1 MAAIELVGIGVSY
14 PDGTRA
20 LDGVSLTVPEGKV
33 TAVLGPSGSGK
44 STALKVVGGLVPAT
58 DGRVLVGGEDI
69 TALPSEQR
77 NVGIVF
83 QSYALFPNMTVE
95 DNIGFGLKVRGVPPA
110 PRRERVGA
118 MLRAMKIEHLRDKR
132 TRQISGGEA
141 QRVALARAMIFNPR
155 ILLMDE
161 PLSALDAQIRD
172 DLRAELRRFLREFR
186 TTTIYVTHDQTE
198 ALALGD
204 RVAVMRRGRVVQVGT
219 PAEIYGQPAS
229 LFVAAFIGN
238 ANLIPCTS
246 DGGCRLTM
254 PFGAVEAGS
263 ATAAGEHVLMFRPED
278 VNIGGH
284 GRPNDFT
291 VKVEEVVYLG
301 SRVRVTGH
309 AVTGHRLLL
318 DVRSAD
324 TVQVGDV
331 VPITLDPQ
339 KLHVL
344 EKEDVS

>member
-1 MAAIELVGIGVSY
+1 MIELIDIGVSY

-58 DGRVLVGGEDI
+58 EGRVLVGGEDV
-69 TALPSEQR
+69 TDLPSEQR

-110 PRRERVGA
+110 ERRARVGA
-118 MLRAMKIEHLRDKR
+118 MLQTMKIEHLRDKR

-141 QRVALARAMIFNPR
+141 QRVALARALVFNPR

-172 DLRAELRRFLREFR
+172 DLRAELRRFLQEFKI
-186 TTTIYVTHDQTE
+186 TTIYVTHDQTE

-204 RVAVMRRGRVVQVGT
+204 QVAVMRRGRVVQVGA
-219 PAEIYGQPAS
+219 PAEIYARPAS
-229 LFVAAFIGN
+229 LFVASFVGK
-238 ANLIPCTS
+238 ANLIQCTCN
-246 DGGCRLTM
+246 GGRRFTL
-254 PFGAVEAGS
+254 PFGVVEGMLP
-263 ATAAGEHVLMFRPED
+263 TARGEYVLMFRPED
-278 VNIGGH
+278 VSISEQ
-284 GRPNDFT
+284 GRAGDFT
-291 VKVEEVVYLG
+291 VKVEEIVYLG
-301 SRVRVTGH
+301 SRVRLTGH
-309 AVTGHRLLL
+309 TGTGHRVLL
-318 DVRSAD
+318 DVRNAEHVD
-324 TVQVGDV
+324 VGDV
-331 VPITLDPQ
+331 IPITLDAQ

-344 EKEDVS
+344 NKEDS

>member
-1 MAAIELVGIGVSY
+1 MAAIELASIGVSY

-20 LDGVSLTVPEGKV
+20 LDGVSLTVDEGKV

-44 STALKVVGGLVPAT
+44 STLLKVVGGLVAAT
-58 DGRVLVGGEDI
+58 EGRVLAGGEDI
-69 TALPSEQR
+69 TALPAEQR
-77 NVGIVF
+77 NAGIVF

-95 DNIGFGLKVRGVPPA
+95 ENIGFGLKVRGVPPA
-110 PRRERVGA
+110 PRRERVSA

-141 QRVALARAMIFNPR
+141 QRVALARAMVFNPR

-172 DLRAELRRFLREFR
+172 DLRAELRRFLLEFR

-204 RVAVMRRGRVVQVGT
+204 QVAVMRRGRVVQVGT
-219 PAEIYGQPAS
+219 PSEIYGRPAS

-238 ANLIPCTS
+238 ANLVPCTA
-246 DGGCRLTM
+246 DGGPRLTM
-254 PFGAVEAGS
+254 PFGAVETGR
-263 ATAAGEHVLMFRPED
+263 ATVPGERVLMFRPED
-278 VNIGGH
+278 VSIGGQ
-284 GRPNDFT
+284 GRPTDFT

-309 AVTGHRLLL
+309 AVTGHRVLL
-318 DVRSAD
+318 DVRNAD
-324 TVQVGDV
+324 AVQVGDV

-344 EKEDVS
+344 DKEDVS

>member
-110 PRRERVGA
+110 PRRERVGV

-141 QRVALARAMIFNPR
+141 QRVALARAMVFNPR

-219 PAEIYGQPAS
+219 PAEIYGRPAS
-229 LFVAAFIGN
+229 LFVAAFVGN
-238 ANLIPCTS
+238 ANLVPCTS
-246 DGGCRLTM
+246 DGGRRLTM
-254 PFGAVEAGS
+254 PFGAVEAGR
-263 ATAAGEHVLMFRPED
+263 ATASGEHVLMFRPED
-278 VNIGGH
+278 VSIGGQ
-284 GRPNDFT
+284 GRPSDFT

-318 DVRSAD
+318 DVRRAD

-331 VPITLDPQ
+331 VPITLDMQ

-344 EKEDVS
+344 AKEDVS